1 MTSSFQ
7 CPSCGSSIEF
17 DAKYARVISCKY
29 CQTVLE
35 FGTGE
40 LTIVW
45 QQSEFI
51 DFPSIFT
58 VGSTTQYSG
67 KDIFVHGLIRYK
79 YDWWF
84 FDVFFVEIDGKKLFI
99 QEDDGT
105 INFFQE
111 SDWIDAPFELDLS
124 MIGKTLVVDGDNYF
138 IQEVW
143 VLKVVNIKGSID
155 SFFVPNK
162 EYEYYD
168 GSTKGNQIFIKRN
181 PETKKIRVGNEVNIL
196 S

>member
-1 MTSSFQ
+1 MTTSFQ
-7 CPSCGSSIEF
+7 CSSCGSPIDF
-17 DAKYARVISCKY
+17 DAKYARVVSCKY
-29 CQTVLE
+29 CNTVME
-35 FGTGE
+35 FWSGE
-40 LTIVW
+40 LTIIW

-51 DFPSIFT
+51 NFPSIFT
-58 VGSTTQYSG
+58 VGSITQYAG
-67 KDIFVHGLIRYK
+67 KNIFVHGLIRYE

-105 INFFQE
+105 ITFFQE
-111 SDWIDAPFELDLS
+111 SDWIDVPFELDLS

-143 VLKVVNIKGSID
+143 VLKVVHIKGSID
-155 SFFVPNK
+155 SFFIPHK

-168 GSTKGNQIFIKRN
+168 GSIKGNQIFIKRN
-181 PETKKIRVGNEVNIL
+181 PETKKIRVGKEVNI
-196 S
+196 SS